1 MRPHGAQTVGSL
13 DLGGASTQIAFTTTD
28 DASGEGL
35 TKVTLYGYEYTVYTH
50 SFLCF
55 GKNEAEKT
63 VLAKLVQVLAFYL
76 RFYLTDYS
84 LLHSYDVFINKCISC
99 Y

>member
-13 DLGGASTQIAFTTTD
+13 DLGGASTQIAFTTPD
-28 DASGEGL
+28 DASGDGL
-35 TKVTLYGYEYTVYTH
+35 TKITLYGYEYTVYTH

-63 VLAKLVQVLAFYL
+63 VLAKLAQVLAFSWY
-76 RFYLTDYS
+76 FTFE
-84 LLHSYDVFINKCISC
+84 HFI
-99 Y
+99 